1 MFKPFALVLLILA
14 FSQLQATEPIKL
26 PVPAEWRVE
35 NTSYPPPWAQTLP
48 WKGTIQLR
56 FPKSF
61 FDSDSDY
68 FWSYPILYQLR
79 GDVITN
85 TKELKRALLEYDA
98 GLYGNKY
105 PKEKIKIT
113 LRTRP
118 ADERYPVI
126 IVDGF
131 DPFTTNKPLRTWI
144 VYHRRYEKQT
154 DTTTILLL
162 RSSQPYDPENDVWK
176 TLRTLFRSHAGF

>member
-1 MFKPFALVLLILA
+1 MLKLSALTLLILA
-14 FSQLQATEPIKL
+14 TSPLQAAEPLKL

-61 FDSDSDY
+61 FDSNSDY

-79 GDVITN
+79 GDAITN
-85 TKELKRALLEYDA
+85 NKELKRALLEYDA
-98 GLYGNKY
+98 GLYGSKY

-113 LRTRP
+113 LGSRP
-118 ADERYPVI
+118 AGENYPII

-144 VYHRRYEKQT
+144 VYHRRYEKKS

-162 RSSQPYDPENDVWK
+162 RSSQPYDAENEVWK
-176 TLRTLFRSHAGF
+176 TLRTMFRPQTGF